1 MTREQQRQ
9 IKAEKQAK
17 KLADREARK
26 QERIELRAWEKLVK
40 RWKEKG
46 AWIDEPE
53 INLINQKISK

>member
-17 KLADREARK
+17 KLADREFLK
-26 QERIELRAWEKLVK
+26 QVRIELRAWKKDLK

-46 AWIDEPE
+46 AWIDETE
-53 INLINQKISK
+53 NNFINQKI

>member
-26 QERIELRAWEKLVK
+26 QERIELRAWDKLVK

-46 AWIDEPE
+46 AWIDESE
-53 INLINQKISK
+53 IK